1 MEINCVVVCC
11 PKIFSQFLI
20 PAVSE
25 VFEETGYSVK
35 VEDLVKVRSFKS
47 GVGTAAS
54 TQNIYYV
61 EVCQC
66 SGARSKPV

>member
-1 MEINCVVVCC
+1 MHHDLNVAHA
-11 PKIFSQFLI
+11 FLLFI

-35 VEDLVKVRSFKS
+35 VEDLVKVRSYKS
-47 GVGTAAS
+47 GVGSAAS

-66 SGARSKPV
+66 NGA